1 MKKFLSFF
9 TSPLEGIRGGLLLA
23 FFVSL
28 SLGAK
33 ELNVKEPASLIQLSD
48 VATLYINTQDEAAVN
63 SKSTFRYARMWEVMD
78 GQVTMYDSLQI
89 RGRGNST
96 WGLAKKPYRL
106 KFNEKVR
113 LLGPDRAK
121 AKNWVLMAN
130 HADKT
135 LLRNAVASA
144 IGTALGQPF
153 TPGARF
159 VDVVLNGKYIGSY
172 QITDFVDIRKH
183 RVDITEQDEVLLPDA
198 DITGGYL
205 FEADGFAPGEKGS
218 WRSSRGVP
226 LAVKSPD
233 AEVITQEQ
241 KDYLHRFV
249 DNFEAKLFSSTYADP
264 LIGYRKLVDSLTLAS
279 WFLATE
285 YSANPDGYWSVY
297 LYKEQQDDHLYWG
310 PMWDY
315 DIAFNNCNRKGDVT
329 QKLMVS
335 SGFGG
340 DVVQPWVQRLW
351 SDVWFKRLTARMWR
365 EAREAGIVDN
375 TLAVVDSLAQVVN
388 QTQALNFGIYPIN
401 QHVYNEITLYN
412 SYQEGIDYMKRFLAA
427 HAAYLD
433 GVYDK
438 EVPAD
443 GGTTPPPIPDPTP
456 GPTPDPMPD
465 PTPDPMPDEGE
476 YFIPDQ
482 THYYHIYNV
491 GNNHAADVNEAGVCT
506 YSLSDER
513 HATQTWQLVLT
524 DTLGTFQMLLA
535 DSQLAITDPATP
547 NGSNYNTGDQLA
559 VTYLEPGNLRQQWR
573 AVRTTSNWSIVNMQT
588 GNAWNNSGGGSAEGN
603 KIISWTNNEQNASKT
618 TRQWRFELAEEIPGI
633 EPTPDPEPDPTPDPE
648 PDDGKEYADFTQ
660 GQPYHIQQ
668 KDCGLYLNL
677 VEDEVKGT
685 ILGEKPEPF
694 YFVREADTPHT
705 YAIASE
711 SGLYVGIHANSW
723 NMSAY
728 APGKWVVEKVEEGYA
743 IRLADGKTYIG
754 FDSLLPGSA
763 AFRDKNYL
771 TDHGTFLIEEYTLP
785 DVDPDPEIEPDP
797 EPDGIGTISPD
808 YRISYS
814 PSLQR
819 IALLCAEADA
829 GHLSGWLQVCDLSG
843 KVVLQ
848 HSDLTPLYIDS
859 LPRGIYLLRWSV
871 NGQEHSCK
879 MMKQ

>member
-1 MKKFLSFF
+1 MKKLLSFF
-9 TSPLEGIRGGLLLA
+9 TAPSLKGIRGRLLLA
-23 FFVSL
+23 FMLALPCF
-28 SLGAK
+28 AEP

-159 VDVVLNGKYIGSY
+159 VDVVLNGKYAGSY

-241 KDYLHRFV
+241 KDYLHHFV
-249 DNFEAKLFSSTYADP
+249 DKFEAKLFSSTYADP

-401 QHVYNEITLYN
+401 QHVYNEITLYD
-412 SYQEGIDYMKRFLAA
+412 SYQEGIDYMKRFLSE

-433 GVYDK
+433 KVFDK
-438 EVPAD
+438 EVPSD
-443 GGTTPPPIPDPTP
+443 GGTDLPDIPDTPT
-456 GPTPDPMPD
+456 
-465 PTPDPMPDEGE
+465 DEESE
-476 YFIPDQ
+476 YFIPD
-482 THYYHIYNV
+482 TKHYYHIYNI
-491 GNNHAADVNEAGVCT
+491 GNGHAIDVNDNGVCT
-506 YSLSDER
+506 YTISDER

-524 DTLGTFQMLLA
+524 DTLGSFHIILP
-535 DSQLAITDPATP
+535 DSQLAITDPATSDG
-547 NGSNYNTGDQLA
+547 NKYSTGDQL
-559 VTYLEPGNLRQQWR
+559 TISTLEPDNLRQLWR
-573 AVRTTSNWSIVNMQT
+573 AVRAGNNWSLVNSQT
-588 GNAWNNSGGGSAEGN
+588 GNSWNNSGGSAVEGN
-603 KIISWTNNEQNASKT
+603 KVISWVYDEQNANKG

-633 EPTPDPEPDPTPDPE
+633 EPDPEIDPTPDDE
-648 PDDGKEYADFTQ
+648 KYADFVQ
-660 GQPYHIQQ
+660 GQPYQIQQ
-668 KDCGLYLNL
+668 RDCGLYLNL
-677 VEDEVKGT
+677 VESDVKGT
-685 ILGEKPEPF
+685 VLGEKPEQL
-694 YFVREADTPHT
+694 YFVREADIPHAYT
-705 YAIASE
+705 ISSE

-754 FDSLLPGSA
+754 FDNLLPGSA

-797 EPDGIGTISPD
+797 EPDGIGTVTVD